1 MCSIA
6 GVVERGVRSAAL
18 LEEIARKMAA
28 PLVHRGPDA
37 DGVWTDADT
46 GVGIGHRRLS
56 IIDLSPAG
64 AQPMV
69 SASGRLAISYN
80 GEIYNAAELRAE
92 LEARGVRFRGHS
104 DTEVLL
110 EACAAWGV
118 ERAARRLIGMFAFA
132 VWDRGERCL
141 YLVRDRI
148 GIKPLYYRATAER
161 FSFAS
166 ELTGLRAHPE
176 FRAEIDRDAVD
187 AFLALDYIPTPYSI
201 YRGVRKLEPG
211 TILRVDFGALDRVEI
226 APYWTLEE
234 AARKGAADRF
244 AGTFEE
250 AADELERLLSDA
262 VKRRMISDVPLG
274 AFLSGGI
281 DSSTVVA
288 LMQRQSA
295 KPVKTFTIG
304 FSEGAF
310 DEAAHARAIAQHLGT
325 DHCEHYVTDEEIR
338 EHGPAI
344 IGHHDEPFADTSL
357 LPTRF
362 LSRLARR
369 EVTVALS
376 GDGGDELFG
385 GYPRHLAAERI
396 LGHPALEF
404 GPVAKSLIHRSIPRA
419 PRPLRSGL
427 WALLEKDA
435 DPSKRLKAG
444 EIKHLARGIHC
455 PRLLHH
461 SLAHGNVGLLRGRV
475 DGPRIAVNPVNRWI
489 GESEA
494 LTPSERQQYIDTAG
508 YLPDNILTKVDRAS
522 MAVSLE
528 VRVPVL
534 DHRIVEF
541 AFRLPPAMKTDGL
554 ETKHTLRTV
563 LNRHL
568 PKSMF
573 ERPKQGFRAPVGAWL
588 RGPLREWADGLVSG
602 ALASQQGIVDRRAMS
617 STLRRLRVGRCTQT
631 DFRRIAL
638 AAWCKPVISGHV
650 QKSGSQ

>member
-1 MCSIA
+1 MCGIA

-18 LEEIARKMAA
+18 LEETARKMAA

-37 DGVWTDADT
+37 DGVWTDANA

-92 LEARGVRFRGHS
+92 LDARGVRFRGHS

-118 ERAARRLIGMFAFA
+118 ERAAKRLIGMFAFA
-132 VWDRGERCL
+132 LWDRTERQL

-176 FRAEIDRDAVD
+176 FRAEIDREAVD
-187 AFLALDYIPTPYSI
+187 AFLALDYIPAPYSI

-211 TILRVDFGALDRVEI
+211 TILRVRPTALDAVEI

-234 AARKGAADRF
+234 AARKGCADRF
-244 AGTFEE
+244 TGTFEE
-250 AADELERLLSDA
+250 AADELERLLADA
-262 VKRRMISDVPLG
+262 VKRRMVSDVPLG

-310 DEAAHARAIAQHLGT
+310 DEAPYARAIAKHLGT
-325 DHCEHYVTDEEIR
+325 DHHEHYVTPEEIR

-344 IGHHDEPFADTSL
+344 MTHHDEPFADTSL
-357 LPTRF
+357 LPTGF

-385 GYPRHLAAERI
+385 GYPRHLSAERI
-396 LGHPALEF
+396 LQHPALDY
-404 GPVAKSLIHRSIPRA
+404 GPLAKSLFHRFIPVM
-419 PRPLRSGL
+419 PRPWRKGV
-427 WALLEKDA
+427 E
-435 DPSKRLKAG
+435 RVAG
-444 EIKHLARGIHC
+444 RRAGISAPLSPHEMRQLARGVYHPEQIHHC
-455 PRLLHH
+455 
-461 SLAHGNVGLLRGRV
+461 LAHGRVRLSGGNV
-475 DGPRIAVNPVNRWI
+475 DGPALAVDLVNAWL
-489 GESEA
+489 EQSSA
-494 LTPSERQQYIDTAG
+494 MSPSERQQYIDAAG

-541 AFRLPPAMKTDGL
+541 SFRLPPAMKTDGV
-554 ETKHTLRTV
+554 ETKRTLRSV
-563 LNRHL
+563 LNHHL

-573 ERPKQGFRAPVGAWL
+573 ERPKQGFGAPVGAWL
-588 RGPLREWADGLVSG
+588 RGPLREWADGVMSG
-602 ALASQQGIVDRRAMS
+602 AVASQQRIMDRGAMS
-617 STLRRLRVGRCTQT
+617 STLRRLRAGKCRQT

-638 AAWCKPVISGHV
+638 AAWCKTRV
-650 QKSGSQ
+650 

>member
-1 MCSIA
+1 MCGIA
-6 GVVERGVRSAAL
+6 GVMERGLRSAAL
-18 LEEIARKMAA
+18 LEETARKMAA

-37 DGVWTDADT
+37 DGVWTDADA

-92 LEARGVRFRGHS
+92 LDARGVRFRGHS

-118 ERAARRLIGMFAFA
+118 ERAAKRLIGMFAFA
-132 VWDRGERCL
+132 VWDRTERQL

-201 YRGVRKLEPG
+201 YRGVRKLQPG
-211 TILRVDFGALDRVEI
+211 TILRVGPGALDRVAI

-262 VKRRMISDVPLG
+262 VKRRMVSDVPLG

-310 DEAAHARAIAQHLGT
+310 DEAPYARAIAKHLGT
-325 DHCEHYVTDEEIR
+325 DHHEHYVTPEEIR

-344 IGHHDEPFADTSL
+344 IGHHDEPFADPSL

-362 LSRLARR
+362 LSRLARQ

-385 GYPRHLAAERI
+385 GYGRHLAAAR
-396 LGHPALEF
+396 LFDHPALAYN
-404 GPVAKSLIHRSIPRA
+404 PVVKTLFHRIVPILPRSWRA
-419 PRPLRSGL
+419 AVDRLPGMNASMTGGL
-427 WALLEKDA
+427 SPGDI
-435 DPSKRLKAG
+435 RM
-444 EIKHLARGIHC
+444 LAYGIHN
-455 PRLLHH
+455 PGEMHH
-461 SLAHGNVGLLRGRV
+461 TLAHGRVKLTGRRV
-475 DGPRIAVNPVNRWI
+475 AGPRIAVELVDGWVDRCK
-489 GESEA
+489 S
-494 LTPSERQQYIDTAG
+494 LSPSERQQYIDASG
-508 YLPDNILTKVDRAS
+508 YLPDDILTKVDRAS

-534 DHRIVEF
+534 DHRIAEF
-541 AFRLPPAMKTDGL
+541 AFRLPPSMKTDSTQ
-554 ETKHTLRTV
+554 TKRILREI
-563 LNRHL
+563 LGRHV
-568 PKSMF
+568 PPSKF
-573 ERPKQGFRAPVGAWL
+573 ERPKRGFGAPVRSWL
-588 RGPLREWADGLVSG
+588 KGPLKEWAEDL
-602 ALASQQGIVDRRAMS
+602 MS
-617 STLRRLRVGRCTQT
+617 RSTTLRHGVADPDVRGVGRHPLGRSKLRRFT
-631 DFRRIAL
+631 FRRIAL
-638 AAWCKPVISGHV
+638 AAWCDTHP
-650 QKSGSQ
+650 

>member
-1 MCSIA
+1 MCGIA

-18 LEEIARKMAA
+18 LEEIARKMAV
-28 PLVHRGPDA
+28 PLAHRGPDA
-37 DGVWTDADT
+37 DGVWTDADA
-46 GVGIGHRRLS
+46 GIGIGHRRLS
-56 IIDLSPAG
+56 IIELSPAG

-104 DTEVLL
+104 DTEILL

-132 VWDRGERCL
+132 VWDRGERRL

-211 TILRVDFGALDRVEI
+211 TILRVGPGALDEVEI

-262 VKRRMISDVPLG
+262 VKRRMVSDVPLG

-288 LMQRQSA
+288 LMQRPIVA

-310 DEAAHARAIAQHLGT
+310 DEAPYARSHCRSIWST
-325 DHCEHYVTDEEIR
+325 DHHEHYVTPEEIR

-344 IGHHDEPFADTSL
+344 IDP
-357 LPTRF
+357 
-362 LSRLARR
+362 SRRAVRR
-369 EVTVALS
+369 SVA
-376 GDGGDELFG
+376 
-385 GYPRHLAAERI
+385 A
-396 LGHPALEF
+396 
-404 GPVAKSLIHRSIPRA
+404 
-419 PRPLRSGL
+419 
-427 WALLEKDA
+427 A
-435 DPSKRLKAG
+435 DPVFVPPG
-444 EIKHLARGIHC
+444 
-455 PRLLHH
+455 
-461 SLAHGNVGLLRGRV
+461 
-475 DGPRIAVNPVNRWI
+475 
-489 GESEA
+489 
-494 LTPSERQQYIDTAG
+494 TA
-508 YLPDNILTKVDRAS
+508 
-522 MAVSLE
+522 
-528 VRVPVL
+528 
-534 DHRIVEF
+534 
-541 AFRLPPAMKTDGL
+541 
-554 ETKHTLRTV
+554 
-563 LNRHL
+563 
-568 PKSMF
+568 
-573 ERPKQGFRAPVGAWL
+573 
-588 RGPLREWADGLVSG
+588 
-602 ALASQQGIVDRRAMS
+602 
-617 STLRRLRVGRCTQT
+617 
-631 DFRRIAL
+631 
-638 AAWCKPVISGHV
+638 
-650 QKSGSQ
+650 